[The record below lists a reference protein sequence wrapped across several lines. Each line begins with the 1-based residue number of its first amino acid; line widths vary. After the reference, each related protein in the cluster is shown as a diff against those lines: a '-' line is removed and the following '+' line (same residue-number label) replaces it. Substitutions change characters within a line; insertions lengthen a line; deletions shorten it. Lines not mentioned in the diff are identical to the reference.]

1 MAKFEAYAEYV
12 TILRIEIEADTLE
25 QAIEI
30 AGDTDGGEWKSVDF
44 DGWTVTDVLP
54 MQEVNHG

>member
-1 MAKFEAYAEYV
+1 MATFEAFAEYT

-30 AGDTDGGEWKSVDF
+30 AGDTDGGEWKPVDF
-44 DGWTVTDVLP
+44 DGWTVTDVFQL
-54 MQEVNHG
+54 EE

>member
-30 AGDTDGGEWKSVDF
+30 AGDTDGGEWKPVDF
-44 DGWTVTDVLP
+44 DGWTVT
-54 MQEVNHG
+54 EVFPLKGANHG